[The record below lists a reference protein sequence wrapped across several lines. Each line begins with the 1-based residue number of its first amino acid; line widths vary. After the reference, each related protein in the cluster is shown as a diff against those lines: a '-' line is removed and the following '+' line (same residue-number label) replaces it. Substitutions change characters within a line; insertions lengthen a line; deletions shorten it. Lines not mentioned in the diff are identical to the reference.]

1 MVNIIVAPMK
11 KLVLMRD
18 VVALFSEMTR
28 SCSDSDFS
36 ENTTITVLPGYL
48 YVISGKYIKIIRI
61 TKIFLCCSSCLLTNL
76 TVLQRGA
83 EPGLYIDENCR
94 DPVQSNSK
102 AQNFDRSNHLVL
114 KQWDKKLGLLKIT

>member
-18 VVALFSEMTR
+18 VVVALVSEMTR

-48 YVISGKYIKIIRI
+48 YVISGKYIKIMLP
-61 TKIFLCCSSCLLTNL
+61 K
-76 TVLQRGA
+76 
-83 EPGLYIDENCR
+83 
-94 DPVQSNSK
+94 
-102 AQNFDRSNHLVL
+102 
-114 KQWDKKLGLLKIT
+114 

>member
-18 VVALFSEMTR
+18 VVALVSEMTR

-48 YVISGKYIKIIRI
+48 YVISGKYIKIMLP
-61 TKIFLCCSSCLLTNL
+61 K
-76 TVLQRGA
+76 
-83 EPGLYIDENCR
+83 
-94 DPVQSNSK
+94 
-102 AQNFDRSNHLVL
+102 
-114 KQWDKKLGLLKIT
+114 

>member
-48 YVISGKYIKIIRI
+48 YVISGKYIKTRKSNPFHRFFNGL
-61 TKIFLCCSSCLLTNL
+61 TPVCL
-76 TVLQRGA
+76 QCF
-83 EPGLYIDENCR
+83 P
-94 DPVQSNSK
+94 
-102 AQNFDRSNHLVL
+102 AQNISPLENFTAFQLNNMHYYISC
-114 KQWDKKLGLLKIT
+114 